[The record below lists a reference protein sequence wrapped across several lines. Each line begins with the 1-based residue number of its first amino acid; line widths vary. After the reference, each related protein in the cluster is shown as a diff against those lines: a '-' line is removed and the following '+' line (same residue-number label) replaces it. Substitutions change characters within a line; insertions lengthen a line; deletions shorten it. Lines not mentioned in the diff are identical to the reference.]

1 MKRSSL
7 APVAVAATAVLL
19 AGLLAAPASAA
30 PRFTPRPVADSLAL
44 PLSLAVGDSGH
55 VYVAQS
61 GKGRITRITPD
72 GERRR
77 VFQAPRRTETAGVSW
92 HEEGLTFATTR
103 TPRSETDS
111 GTGRVWFKPRGED
124 AHRIANTTRYEEA
137 ENPDHV
143 NRYGFRDVSKACKR
157 RLPRGLNSR
166 GTPFSHPYATTFDGT
181 TTYVADA
188 GGNTILSVA
197 EDRTISTVAVL
208 PPVDVRVSRKLARRY
223 DLPLCVA
230 GHDVSLE
237 PVPTDV
243 EMGSDGLLYVTS
255 LPGGPE
261 DPDLGANGAVLQVE
275 PATGEVTQL
284 ATGLFGATG
293 LALTDSGDILV
304 AQLFANSIARIP
316 AGTSEFEVWREV
328 RAPADVEWTPEAT
341 YATTRVFGRGVL
353 QRWENP
359 PVAS

>member
-1 MKRSSL
+1 MSRTRL
-7 APVAVAATAVLL
+7 LPFAAAAAVVPLV

-30 PRFTPRPVADSLAL
+30 PRFTPRPVADAL
-44 PLSLAVGDSGH
+44 GMPLSLAVADSGH

-61 GKGRITRITPD
+61 SKGRITRITPD

-77 VFQAPRRTETAGVSW
+77 VFEAARPEITEVVGVAW
-92 HEEGLTFATTR
+92 HEDGLTFATTNYR
-103 TPRSETDS
+103 TEV
-111 GTGRVWFKPRGED
+111 GHVWHKVPGED
-124 AHRIANTTRYEEA
+124 ARRIANTTQYEQD

-143 NRYGFRDVSKACKR
+143 NRYGFRDVSKRCKQ
-157 RLPRGLNSR
+157 RLPRGLNYR

-181 TTYVADA
+181 TTYLADA
-188 GGNTILSVA
+188 GANTILSIA
-197 EDRTISTVAVL
+197 EDGTISTVAVL
-208 PPVDVRVSRKLARRY
+208 PPVDVRVSRKVARRY

-237 PVPTDV
+237 AVPTDV

-261 DPDLGANGAVLQVE
+261 DPDLGANGAVVTVDPVTGDLAQV
-275 PATGEVTQL
+275 
-284 ATGLFGATG
+284 ATGLFTATG

-316 AGTSEFEVWREV
+316 AGTSDVEVWREV
-328 RAPADVEWTPEAT
+328 NTPAAVEWTPQAT

-353 QRWENP
+353 QRWVNP
-359 PVAS
+359 PVAP